1 MSENNVPLLLKF
13 NHWVMGIPLWLYSMG
28 LVVAVGM
35 KSGITFTPLGLD
47 ELLDFPAPP
56 NNWSAMSYGMRT
68 VVFLSGNE
76 GDIAF
81 GVMGSF
87 IVLLS
92 FGFLTYA
99 ASRVMDR
106 LISRLFLA
114 LVIVG
119 PIGMVLL
126 NHIGRNDVFVILG
139 ATVVAMYGQKI
150 YMMVFG
156 LVIMILGNPEQA
168 LVAFFCLVILSFIP
182 VLNHWRRVAVSGFV
196 IALAIFIPLS
206 LYVRSS
212 GVKGRLE
219 ILPEFLSASF
229 YPFAANLPLTLYAS
243 FGATWLIIGWV
254 FLHIYLKSR
263 VLLVIGILV
272 IPLFVTMITV
282 DQTRVTVGVTTLSV
296 MVILREFLPRMVS
309 QLKSLNFAPILGTG
323 VAIVLFLPI
332 IEIWGTS
339 GHTRTPYLWIF
350 TSIVPQ
356 IKSLLIS

>member
-13 NHWVMGIPLWLYSMG
+13 NLWVTRIPLWLYSMG

-47 ELLDFPAPP
+47 ELLNFPAPP

-81 GVMGSF
+81 GVMGF
-87 IVLLS
+87 ILVILS
-92 FGFLTYA
+92 FATLTLA
-99 ASRVMDR
+99 ASRVMDP
-106 LISRLFLA
+106 LITRLFLA

-126 NHIGRNDVFVILG
+126 NHIGRNDVFVIIG
-139 ATVVAMYGQKI
+139 ATMVAMHGRKI
-150 YMMVFG
+150 YMMVIG
-156 LVIMILGNPEQA
+156 LLIMILGNPEQA
-168 LVAFFCLVILSFIP
+168 LVAFFCLMILSYIP
-182 VLNHWRRVAVSGFV
+182 MLNHWRRVAVFGFV
-196 IALAIFIPLS
+196 TALAIFIPLS

-219 ILPEFLSASF
+219 FLPELLSASF

-254 FLHIYLKSR
+254 FLHISVKSR

-296 MVILREFLPRMVS
+296 MVLLREFLPRIVS
-309 QLKSLNFAPILGTG
+309 QLKSRNFVPILGTG